1 MFVTK
6 WFFVTCLTIQVK
18 AQTDAQADAFTE
30 FLVDEALK
38 SLRDIVDDPT
48 VIPIVG
54 DQMMTEISTDFGSV
68 KLENGKLSGL
78 KTFERSGPVG
88 GITID
93 EDNKAMFAAFIGVG
107 EARVNYDAIATT
119 IEELTGI
126 SEEPT
131 GISEESTVISVKI
144 TDLQILLL
152 AEMDF
157 SPSCILNCW
166 KVLDFQIIPD
176 WPTTAIS
183 VEGDSMDAVDFVKIN
198 LMDINGPM
206 ITNVEPS
213 LMKKFQESLNLL
225 DSDLILEF
233 LIPDLIVEEVV

>member
-6 WFFVTCLTIQVK
+6 WFFVTCLAIQVK
-18 AQTDAQADAFTE
+18 AQADAFTE

-93 EDNKAMFAAFIGVG
+93 EDNKAIFAAFIGVG
-107 EARVNYDAIATT
+107 EASVNYDAIATT
-119 IEELTGI
+119 IEEFTGI
-126 SEEPT
+126 SDEEST
-131 GISEESTVISVKI
+131 GISVESTGILVKI

-152 AEMDF
+152 AEMDL

-166 KVLDFQIIPD
+166 KVLDFKIIPD

-183 VEGDSMDAVDFVKIN
+183 VELEGDSVDGVDFVKIS
-198 LMDINGPM
+198 LMDTL

-225 DSDLILEF
+225 DSDLIFEF
-233 LIPDLIVEEVV
+233 LIPDFIVEEVA

>member
-6 WFFVTCLTIQVK
+6 WFFVTCLAIQVK
-18 AQTDAQADAFTE
+18 AQADAFTE

-93 EDNKAMFAAFIGVG
+93 EDNKAIFAAFIGVG
-107 EARVNYDAIATT
+107 EASVNYDAIATT
-119 IEELTGI
+119 IEEFTGI
-126 SEEPT
+126 SDEEST
-131 GISEESTVISVKI
+131 GISVESTGILVKI

-152 AEMDF
+152 AEMDL

-225 DSDLILEF
+225 DSDLIFEF
-233 LIPDLIVEEVV
+233 LIPDFIVEEVA